1 MNPKCKVLLAGLA
14 ASVFALASAAD
25 AAPRQGGSPGGGYS
39 GGGARH
45 GYSGGA
51 RYGHSGGSG
60 YRHYSGSGYRHYGG
74 SGHGYSHGHYY
85 GSNWG
90 WGLAL
95 GLPLALGYYDPY
107 WYGGWGYGGPYY
119 GYPAY
124 GYSYPGSGFPCAPYE
139 ECYRDQVARS
149 EPTPPTTEV
158 PPPAPG
164 ADGAPTQRP
173 LHLNYCDSA
182 RAWFPHVRSCPEGWR
197 MVRPEYAPGP

>member
-1 MNPKCKVLLAGLA
+1 MNPTCKVLLASLA
-14 ASVFALASAAD
+14 AGMLALATAAD
-25 AAPRQGGSPGGGYS
+25 AAPRHGGSPGGGYS

-45 GYSGGA
+45 G
-51 RYGHSGGSG
+51 HSG
-60 YRHYSGSGYRHYGG
+60 GSGYRHYGG
-74 SGHGYSHGHYY
+74 SGYRYSHGHYY

-95 GLPLALGYYDPY
+95 GLPLAWGLYDPY
-107 WYGGWGYGGPYY
+107 GYGGWGWAYGAPYY

-124 GYSYPGSGFPCAPYE
+124 GYSYPGGGFPCAPYE

-158 PPPAPG
+158 PAPAPG
-164 ADGAPTQRP
+164 ANGTPTQRP

-197 MVRPEYAPGP
+197 MVRPEYSPGP

>member
-1 MNPKCKVLLAGLA
+1 MNPTCKVLLASLA
-14 ASVFALASAAD
+14 AGMLALATAAD
-25 AAPRQGGSPGGGYS
+25 AAPRHGGSPGGGYS

-45 GYSGGA
+45 G
-51 RYGHSGGSG
+51 HSGGSG
-60 YRHYSGSGYRHYGG
+60 YR
-74 SGHGYSHGHYY
+74 YSHGHYY

-95 GLPLALGYYDPY
+95 GLPLAWGLYDPY
-107 WYGGWGYGGPYY
+107 GYGGWGWAYGAPYY
-119 GYPAY
+119 GYPAN
-124 GYSYPGSGFPCAPYE
+124 GYSYPGGGFPCAPYE

-158 PPPAPG
+158 PAPAPG
-164 ADGAPTQRP
+164 ANGTPTQRP

-197 MVRPEYAPGP
+197 MVRPEYSPGP

>member
-1 MNPKCKVLLAGLA
+1 MNPTRKVLLASLA
-14 ASVFALASAAD
+14 AGMFALVTAAD
-25 AAPRQGGSPGGGYS
+25 AAPRHGGSPGGGYS

-45 GYSGGA
+45 GHSGGTGY
-51 RYGHSGGSG
+51 RHDGGSG
-60 YRHYSGSGYRHYGG
+60 YR
-74 SGHGYSHGHYY
+74 YSHGHYY

-95 GLPLALGYYDPY
+95 GLPLAWGLYDPY
-107 WYGGWGYGGPYY
+107 GYGGWGWGYGAPYY

-124 GYSYPGSGFPCAPYE
+124 GYSYPGGGFPCAPYE

-164 ADGAPTQRP
+164 ANGTPTQRP

-197 MVRPEYAPGP
+197 MVRPEYSPGP

>member
-1 MNPKCKVLLAGLA
+1 MNPTCKVLLVSLA
-14 ASVFALASAAD
+14 AGMFALAPPAG
-25 AAPRQGGSPGGGYS
+25 AAPRHGGSPGGGYS
-39 GGGARH
+39 GGGAGH
-45 GYSGGA
+45 
-51 RYGHSGGSG
+51 GHSGGSG
-60 YRHYSGSGYRHYGG
+60 YRHYGGSGYR
-74 SGHGYSHGHYY
+74 YSHGHYD

-95 GLPLALGYYDPY
+95 GLPLAWGLYDPY
-107 WYGGWGYGGPYY
+107 GYGGWGWGYGAPYY

-124 GYSYPGSGFPCAPYE
+124 AYSYPGGGFPCAPYE

-164 ADGAPTQRP
+164 ADGTPTQRP

-197 MVRPEYAPGP
+197 MVRPEYSPGP